1 MTGSFHRPT
10 PTSRRDLLRALTGKA
25 IALALSNVSLIACS
39 KTRRATAPM
48 RTSPDPAPT
57 PTPQSK
63 PPGESQT
70 LPAPDLTGTLSLE
83 ETLAARR
90 SVRSYT
96 IQALTWQ
103 EIGQLLW
110 AAQGITLDRAPSQ
123 PGLRSAPS
131 AGALY
136 PLETYVITGEGLY
149 HYLPM
154 DHALLYTPK
163 LGLRQ
168 ELWEPGLKQDWIRE
182 APAVFLLAAVYQRTE
197 ARYGARAARYVHM
210 EAGHAAENLLLQA
223 VALGLGGVV
232 IGAFYDDQIAKV
244 LDLPEQQEPLYLIP
258 VGHPK
263 E

>member
-1 MTGSFHRPT
+1 V
-10 PTSRRDLLRALTGKA
+10 RALAAKV
-25 IALALSNVSLIACS
+25 IALALYSVSPVACGDARPAAEPADAS
-39 KTRRATAPM
+39 
-48 RTSPDPAPT
+48 TSSAST
-57 PTPQSK
+57 PTPHSD
-63 PPGESQT
+63 PPGETQP
-70 LPAPDLTGTLSLE
+70 LPSPNLTGTVSLE

-90 SVRSYT
+90 SVRSYSSKT
-96 IQALTWQ
+96 LTWQ

-110 AAQGITLDRAPSQ
+110 AAQGVTLERGPSQ
-123 PGLRSAPS
+123 LGLRSAPS

-136 PLETYVITGEGLY
+136 PLEAYVVTGEGLY
-149 HYLPM
+149 RYLPA
-154 DHALLYTPK
+154 DHAVRHTPK

-168 ELWEPGLKQDWIRE
+168 DLWEPGLKQDWVRE
-182 APAVFLLAAVYQRTE
+182 APAVFVLAAVVQRTA

-232 IGAFYDDQIAKV
+232 IGAFYDDQIARV